1 MKIVSLIFY
10 WMDHLNWSILILTR
24 HFPNTPIDWVDREKE
39 ELIPHK
45 EKCHQSEEIDRT
57 VDGTGKHLCGL
68 QGAVAVQ

>member
-1 MKIVSLIFY
+1 
-10 WMDHLNWSILILTR
+10 MDHLNWSILIFSR
-24 HFPNTPIDWVDREKE
+24 HFRSTPIDFNTPVRQRVDREKE

-57 VDGTGKHLCGL
+57 VDVTGKHLCGL